1 MATPKAQ
8 TLQQRFGFADSQL
21 ATPAHDQLMCEL
33 DSRVSALCQ
42 GRFGGIERVKAQI
55 KKEQEWCS
63 TNEGIKAGYE
73 WPTIEEVM
81 GVTPTVS
88 SKCWES
94 PVMNE
99 KYMVGFVDM
108 RVFVQTPNVRS
119 RSRSG
124 DLGWTPVL
132 VMETNCVSIEVKPVI
147 PSVGELIRQLR
158 MYQQYGERGE
168 IFAVASPD
176 TQWISVLLDQG
187 IEFID
192 TNTWEWHHR

>member
-33 DSRVSALCQ
+33 DGRVSTLCQ
-42 GRFGGIERVKAQI
+42 TRFGGDGPARAMLVRERMWLDKHGGL
-55 KKEQEWCS
+55 KEGCR
-63 TNEGIKAGYE
+63 
-73 WPTIEEVM
+73 WPTLEEVM
-81 GVTPTVS
+81 EHTPAVS
-88 SKCWES
+88 SKRWES
-94 PVMNE
+94 PVMNG

-108 RVFVQTPNVRS
+108 RVSVRIVRVGLSSPVAVQE
-119 RSRSG
+119 
-124 DLGWTPVL
+124 WTAKL
-132 VMETNCVSIEVKPVI
+132 ETEEAYVSIEVKPTI
-147 PSVGELIRQLR
+147 PSAGELIRQLR
-158 MYQQYGERGE
+158 MYQQYSENGE

-192 TNTWEWHHR
+192 TGTWEWHHR